1 MTGSAGTDARGLRIL
16 VVNWLDRENP
26 QAGGAETHLHETF
39 GRLASR
45 GHSVTALVS
54 GWPGCRRRVE
64 LDGID
69 VRRAGRRYTF
79 SVAGPR
85 YVRRELAREPFD
97 LVVEDLNK
105 VPLFSPL
112 WTSAPVVLLAHHLFG
127 STAFQAGPF
136 PVALATWWLERPIPL
151 IYRAAPVVAVSEST
165 RDDLVARGLRRE
177 RITVIPNGIDLAR
190 YTHVEGAKTVS
201 PTLLFV
207 GRLKEY
213 KRVDLVI
220 EAVARLA
227 GLGIEAELV
236 VAGKGDQ
243 AESLRRLAD
252 RLGVAERVRF
262 AGFVSEAE
270 KVDLLRRAWV
280 HVLTSPKEG
289 WGITILEAAACGTP
303 SVASD
308 APGLRESVV
317 EGETGFLVPHGDVDA
332 LTSALARLIRNP
344 EARAEMGG
352 KARAYA
358 ERFSWEASAD
368 AFEALLK
375 RVAAGRAGGRRSEA

>member
-1 MTGSAGTDARGLRIL
+1 MTGSGGTDARGLRIL

-26 QAGGAETHLHETF
+26 QAGGAETHLHEIF
-39 GRLASR
+39 GRLVSR

-54 GWPGCRRRVE
+54 GWPGCRSRVE

-69 VRRAGRRYTF
+69 VHRAGQRYTF
-79 SVAGPR
+79 SVAGPG
-85 YVRRELAREPFD
+85 YFRRELAHEPFD
-97 LVVEDLNK
+97 VVVEDLNK
-105 VPLFSPL
+105 VPLFSPF

-127 STAFQAGPF
+127 TTAFQAGPF
-136 PVALATWWLERPIPL
+136 PVALATWWLERPVPL
-151 IYRAAPVVAVSEST
+151 VYRRVPAVAVSEST

-177 RITVIPNGIDLAR
+177 RITVIPNGIDLER
-190 YTHVEGAKTVS
+190 HTPEPGAKSTS
-201 PTLLFV
+201 PTLLYV
-207 GRLKEY
+207 GRLKRY

-227 GLGIEAELV
+227 KLGVEAELV
-236 VAGKGDQ
+236 VAGKGDR
-243 AESLRRLAD
+243 AGSLRRLAE

-262 AGFVSEAE
+262 AGFVSEGE
-270 KVDLLRRAWV
+270 KIELLRRAWV

-308 APGLRESVV
+308 SPGLREAVV
-317 EGETGFLVPHGDVDA
+317 DGETGLLVPHGDVDA
-332 LTSALARLIRNP
+332 LTSTLARFIRNP
-344 EARAEMGG
+344 DLRADMGKQARAF
-352 KARAYA
+352 A

-368 AFEALLK
+368 AFEALL
-375 RVAAGRAGGRRSEA
+375 RREAAGPAGGRRSGG

>member
-1 MTGSAGTDARGLRIL
+1 MTASGGTDARGLRIL

-26 QAGGAETHLHETF
+26 QAGGAETHLHEIF
-39 GRLASR
+39 GRLVAR

-54 GWPGCRRRVE
+54 GWPGCRRHVE

-69 VRRAGRRYTF
+69 VRRAGQRYTF

-85 YVRRELAREPFD
+85 YFRRELASVPFD
-97 LVVEDLNK
+97 VVVEDLNK
-105 VPLFSPL
+105 VPLFSPF

-127 STAFQAGPF
+127 TTAFQAGPF

-151 IYRAAPVVAVSEST
+151 IYRGIPVVAVSEST

-190 YTHVEGAKTVS
+190 YTPVEGAKTVS

-227 GLGIEAELV
+227 ALGIEVELV
-236 VAGKGDQ
+236 VSGKGDQ
-243 AESLRRLAD
+243 AESLRRLAG

-262 AGFVSEAE
+262 AGFVSEDE

-317 EGETGFLVPHGDVDA
+317 EGETGLLVPHGDVEA
-332 LTSALARLIRNP
+332 LASALAHLIRSP

-352 KARAYA
+352 KARTFA
-358 ERFSWEASAD
+358 ERFSWEASTD
-368 AFEALLK
+368 AFEGLLT
-375 RVAAGRAGGRRSEA
+375 RVAAGRAGGRRSEP